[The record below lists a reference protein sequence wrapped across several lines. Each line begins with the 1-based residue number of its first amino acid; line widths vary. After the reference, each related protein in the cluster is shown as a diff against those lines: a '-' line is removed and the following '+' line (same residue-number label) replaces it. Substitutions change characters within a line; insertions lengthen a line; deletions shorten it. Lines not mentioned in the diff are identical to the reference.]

1 MMEDKSSELP
11 RGWASTKTDEIIS
24 PTKNAI
30 KRGPFGSAIKKAFFV
45 EKGFKV
51 YEQGN
56 AIYNDF
62 RRGNYYI
69 SKEKF
74 EELAGFEVKPG
85 EFIISCSGTIGKI
98 ALVPDNAERGIINQA
113 LLKIATDPRLISP
126 KYFLNL
132 FRSEGFQKKI
142 LSGTRGVA
150 ITNINSVKDL
160 KTIAFALP
168 PLPEQHRIVAKI
180 EELFTK
186 LDAGVEALKKVKAQ
200 LKRYRQAV
208 LKYAFE
214 GKLTQE
220 WREANKDK
228 LEPASILLERMK
240 EKRKKKGG
248 GKFKEFPPL
257 DTAALPELPERW
269 VWARLGV
276 CSDLITKGESPN
288 WQGFSYVDEGVPFIR
303 SENVLWG
310 SINFTD
316 IAKIPEEFHKKLRR
330 SQIQANDVLINLVG
344 ASIGRCCLVPINIKE
359 ANINQAV
366 ALIRVKESLRPTY
379 LMNLLLSPNM
389 QRVIHGS
396 KVETARPNI
405 SLEDLNQL
413 VISLSP
419 PEEQEKIVEEI
430 ESRLSMADELEKVF
444 EQSLKKSDRL
454 RQSILKTAFEGKLV
468 PQDPTDEPAEKLL
481 ERIKMDK
488 AKIESEIKSR
498 RKQANHTERPK

>member
-1 MMEDKSSELP
+1 MEVRL
-11 RGWASTKTDEIIS
+11 TD
-24 PTKNAI
+24 
-30 KRGPFGSAIKKAFFV
+30 
-45 EKGFKV
+45 
-51 YEQGN
+51 
-56 AIYNDF
+56 
-62 RRGNYYI
+62 
-69 SKEKF
+69 
-74 EELAGFEVKPG
+74 
-85 EFIISCSGTIGKI
+85 
-98 ALVPDNAERGIINQA
+98 
-113 LLKIATDPRLISP
+113 LLKGWGLATINDLIGADGVFTDGDWVETKDQDASGNVRLIQLADIGDGFFRNKSNRFLTYEKAIQLGCNFLKPKDILIARMPDPLGRACIFPGDPKPCVTAVDVCIVRPSP
-126 KYFLNL
+126 RIADNNWLMYFINSIS
-132 FRSEGFQKKI
+132 FRSEIESLQ
-142 LSGTRGVA
+142 SGSTRKRISRSNLA
-150 ITNINSVKDL
+150 KL
-160 KTIAFALP
+160 LLPLP
-168 PLPEQHRIVAKI
+168 PFPEQHRIVAKI

-186 LDAGVEALKKVKAQ
+186 LDAGIEALKKVKAQ

-228 LEPASILLERMK
+228 LEPASVLLESMK
-240 EKRKKKGG
+240 EERKKKGG

-269 VWARLGV
+269 VWTKLGV

-303 SENVLWG
+303 SENVLWR

-330 SQIQANDVLINLVG
+330 SQIRANDVLINLVG

-366 ALIRVKESLRPTY
+366 ALIRVKESLRSTY

-413 VISLSP
+413 VIPLSP
-419 PEEQEKIVEEI
+419 PKEQEKIVEEI
-430 ESRLSMADELEKVF
+430 ENRLSVADELEKVF

-481 ERIKMDK
+481 RRIKAEK
-488 AKIESEIKSR
+488 AKKELETKGR
-498 RKQANHTERPK
+498 RKKSNRMELI

>member
-1 MMEDKSSELP
+1 MEDKLSKLPKGWGLATINDLIGENGIFTDGDWVETKDQDP
-11 RGWASTKTDEIIS
+11 RG
-24 PTKNAI
+24 N
-30 KRGPFGSAIKKAFFV
+30 V
-45 EKGFKV
+45 
-51 YEQGN
+51 
-56 AIYNDF
+56 
-62 RRGNYYI
+62 
-69 SKEKF
+69 
-74 EELAGFEVKPG
+74 
-85 EFIISCSGTIGKI
+85 
-98 ALVPDNAERGIINQA
+98 
-113 LLKIATDPRLISP
+113 RLIQLADIGDGFFRNKSNRFLTYEKAIQLNCEFLKPKDLLIARMPDPLGRACIFPGDPKPAVTAVDVCIVRPSP
-126 KYFLNL
+126 RFADNNWLMYFINSIP
-132 FRSEGFQKKI
+132 FRSEIESLQ
-142 LSGTRGVA
+142 SGSTRKRISRSNLA
-150 ITNINSVKDL
+150 KL
-160 KTIAFALP
+160 LLPLP
-168 PLPEQHRIVAKI
+168 PLPEQHRIVVKI

-228 LEPASILLERMK
+228 LEPASVLLERMN
-240 EKRKKKGG
+240 EERKKKGG

-257 DTAALPELPERW
+257 DTADLPELPERW

-316 IAKIPEEFHKKLRR
+316 MAKIPEKFHKKLRR

-344 ASIGRCCLVPINIKE
+344 ASIGRCCLVPLNIKE

-366 ALIRVKESLRPTY
+366 ALIRVKEFLRSTY

-413 VISLSP
+413 VIPLSP

-430 ESRLSMADELEKVF
+430 ENRLSMADELVKVF
-444 EQSLKKSDRL
+444 EQGLKKSDRL

-468 PQDPTDEPAEKLL
+468 PQDPTDEPADKLL
-481 ERIKMDK
+481 ERIKAEK
-488 AKIESEIKSR
+488 AKKESGTKDR
-498 RKQANHTERPK
+498 RKESNQMELI

>member
-1 MMEDKSSELP
+1 MEDNSPKLP
-11 RGWASTKTDEIIS
+11 KGWAWTNINEIIS
-24 PTKNAI
+24 PAKNAI

-62 RRGNYYI
+62 RRGNYYL
-69 SKEKF
+69 SKDKF
-74 EELAGFEVKPG
+74 EELASFEVKPG

-98 ALVPDNAERGIINQA
+98 AQVPNNAERGIINQA
-113 LLKIATDPRLISP
+113 LLKMATDPRLISP

-142 LSGTRGVA
+142 LGGTRGVA

-160 KTIAFALP
+160 KTLAFALP

-180 EELFTK
+180 DELFTK

-228 LEPASILLERMK
+228 LEPASVLLDRIKEERIK
-240 EKRKKKGG
+240 NAKG
-248 GKFKEFPPL
+248 KIEDFPPL
-257 DTAALPELPERW
+257 DNSDLAELPETW
-269 VWARLGV
+269 TWARLGV
-276 CSDLITKGESPN
+276 CSNLITKGESPN
-288 WQGFSYVDEGVPFIR
+288 WQGFNYVDEGIPFIR

-310 SINFTD
+310 KMDFSGIV
-316 IAKIPEEFHKKLRR
+316 KIPHEFHKKLKR
-330 SQIQANDVLINLVG
+330 SHIRASDVLINLVG
-344 ASIGRCCLVPINIKE
+344 ASIGRCCIVPAIMKE

-366 ALIRVKESLRPTY
+366 ALIRAMEFLRPDY
-379 LMNLLLSPNM
+379 LMHLLLSPNI
-389 QRVIHGS
+389 QNVIHGS

-405 SLEDLNQL
+405 SLKDLNQL
-413 VISLSP
+413 AIPLSP
-419 PEEQEKIVEEI
+419 PEEQEKVVEEI
-430 ESRLSMADELEKVF
+430 EGRFSRAEEIEKTILQGLK
-444 EQSLKKSDRL
+444 QSERL
-454 RQSILKTAFEGKLV
+454 RQSILKTAFEGKLA
-468 PQDPTDEPAEKLL
+468 PQEPTDEPAERLL
-481 ERIKMDK
+481 ERIKVEK
-488 AKIESEIKSR
+488 SKRESETKSR
-498 RKQANHTERPK
+498 RKKSNQMELI

>member
-1 MMEDKSSELP
+1 MQDKSSELP
-11 RGWASTKTDEIIS
+11 KGWAWTKIDEIIS
-24 PTKNAI
+24 PAKNAI

-69 SKEKF
+69 SKEKL

-98 ALVPDNAERGIINQA
+98 AIVPDNAERGIINQA

-142 LSGTRGVA
+142 LGGTRGVA

-168 PLPEQHRIVAKI
+168 PLPEQQRIVAKI

-186 LDAGVEALKKVKAQ
+186 LDAGVEALKKVKNQ
-200 LKRYRQAV
+200 LKRYPQAV

-228 LEPASILLERMK
+228 LEPASALLKRIRE
-240 EKRKKKGG
+240 ERKKKVEGEL
-248 GKFKEFPPL
+248 KELPPV
-257 DTAALPELPERW
+257 DIADLPELPEEW
-269 VWARLGV
+269 TW
-276 CSDLITKGESPN
+276 
-288 WQGFSYVDEGVPFIR
+288 
-303 SENVLWG
+303 
-310 SINFTD
+310 
-316 IAKIPEEFHKKLRR
+316 
-330 SQIQANDVLINLVG
+330 
-344 ASIGRCCLVPINIKE
+344 
-359 ANINQAV
+359 
-366 ALIRVKESLRPTY
+366 
-379 LMNLLLSPNM
+379 
-389 QRVIHGS
+389 
-396 KVETARPNI
+396 
-405 SLEDLNQL
+405 
-413 VISLSP
+413 
-419 PEEQEKIVEEI
+419 
-430 ESRLSMADELEKVF
+430 
-444 EQSLKKSDRL
+444 
-454 RQSILKTAFEGKLV
+454 
-468 PQDPTDEPAEKLL
+468 
-481 ERIKMDK
+481 
-488 AKIESEIKSR
+488 
-498 RKQANHTERPK
+498 